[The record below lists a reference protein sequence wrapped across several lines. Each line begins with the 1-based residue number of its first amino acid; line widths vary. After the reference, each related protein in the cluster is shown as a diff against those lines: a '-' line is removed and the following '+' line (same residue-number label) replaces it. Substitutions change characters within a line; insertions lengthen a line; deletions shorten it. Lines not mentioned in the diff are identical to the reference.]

1 VVPYEVQRC
10 FLEPAIATSYMA
22 GKLKDLQHGTESSR
36 LQTPSGDSLCSP
48 GASLAFAQGAATHLE
63 VAQ

>member
-1 VVPYEVQRC
+1 MVPYEVQRC
-10 FLEPAIATSYMA
+10 FLVPAIASYLP

>member
-1 VVPYEVQRC
+1 M
-10 FLEPAIATSYMA
+10 PAIASYLP

>member
-1 VVPYEVQRC
+1 V
-10 FLEPAIATSYMA
+10 PAIATSYMA